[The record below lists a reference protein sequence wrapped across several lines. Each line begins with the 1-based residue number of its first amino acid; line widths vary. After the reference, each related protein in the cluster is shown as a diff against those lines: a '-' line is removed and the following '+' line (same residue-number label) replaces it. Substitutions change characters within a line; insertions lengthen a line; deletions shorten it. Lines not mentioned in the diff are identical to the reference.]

1 MGYEVLQQLL
11 SGVAQMTYVE
21 LPFFPLCVSFLCGS
35 SEALRAGVLNS
46 WRYIRTSLNMCNVFC
61 APGPE
66 AGPRA
71 AEPQRWKRGSSAE

>member
-1 MGYEVLQQLL
+1 MGHEVLQQLL

-46 WRYIRTSLNMCNVFC
+46 RGYIRIRLNMCDLLC
-61 APGPE
+61 TPGPE

-71 AEPQRWKRGSSAE
+71 AEPQRKAR